1 MSSSRCFDSNSSVT
15 YALGNWLTIAR
26 NHCDMHACTMKVKPL
41 EDIKWHKLEW
51 YLVYAWVTQKRERE
65 GGRER
70 ERGKESEREREGGR
84 ERQTSFNFCAIISA
98 CFLSSSSLHI
108 IIINY
113 TAHVLIYAIN
123 TQCYKTTHSIHNRIK
138 QTTSLNQT
146 QHLLK
151 WGQTNFDGILTHDV
165 HVFCTRMDTYVHTG
179 HTCVS
184 WSVCAGSRSTW
195 RAIALVSVCTCSL
208 ACLDIV

>member
-1 MSSSRCFDSNSSVT
+1 M
-15 YALGNWLTIAR
+15 
-26 NHCDMHACTMKVKPL
+26 L
-41 EDIKWHKLEW
+41 ERHRREK
-51 YLVYAWVTQKRERE
+51 ERE
-65 GGRER
+65 GEKERER
-70 ERGKESEREREGGR
+70 EREWEREGRREG

-108 IIINY
+108 HNNNY
-113 TAHVLIYAIN
+113 TVHVLIYAIN
-123 TQCYKTTHSIHNRIK
+123 TQCYKTTHSIHNWIK

-165 HVFCTRMDTYVHTG
+165 HVFCTRMYMYVHTG

-195 RAIALVSVCTCSL
+195 RAIALVSVCACSL
-208 ACLDIV
+208 ACLDIA